1 MATVITSIGSKSTTG
16 DPVNGQLTMSSSS
29 GSGTPWAGDVVFT
42 STPTANIGDQL
53 YYDQAYYN
61 CSGGGPGSCSGPANM
76 IYLITG
82 ISSDGLTLT
91 VKYISGGANFDP
103 NSLYATSSGASGAK
117 SQPYVLRFYSTPGA
131 WNTALDNAS
140 DLYDTGDSAQGE
152 LYKDSYYSVTGTIN
166 ISKGLGQGLVRVGLT
181 VASSQRHDGTA
192 GSGVEFKLASSTVC
206 GYFNLAFQNNLA
218 IRRLLEWV
226 EYNGQTYGQA
236 GCGGAVRF
244 YGGGG
249 YTWFAEANHCLIHNF
264 QWGSTDATGYNNVID
279 GASAYYCAQNN
290 IIYDHTT
297 ESDQDGSLGVIGINC
312 GAAYGLAA
320 NNTVHDIR
328 TYNTARDGYG
338 ILCAD
343 SSTKKVVNNICTSC
357 SDDDF
362 SGAAQGNNNLSSD
375 STAPGSN
382 SVTGASASDLFENPT
397 RGSEDLHLKNGA
409 EALRAGADLG
419 TGYTIGS
426 DIFGGTT
433 TAITTLNI
441 DIDGRNRD
449 SEGDDWD
456 IGADQCDTCYAYN
469 FAPAFLLFLD
479 N

>member
-1 MATVITSIGSKSTTG
+1 MATVITSIGAKSTTA
-16 DPVNGQLTMSSSS
+16 DPVDGPLTINTQN
-29 GSGTPWAGDVVFT
+29 GSGTPWTGTVTFNSA
-42 STPTANIGDQL
+42 PTANVGDML
-53 YYDQAYYN
+53 YFENVYYTPSMGGG
-61 CSGGGPGSCSGPANM
+61 CSGGGTADV

-82 ISSDGLTLT
+82 ISGDGLTLT
-91 VKYISGGANFDP
+91 VKYISGA
-103 NSLYATSSGASGAK
+103 SSTTAPMDIK
-117 SQPYVLRFYSTPGA
+117 SDSFCSTVAQPYVLRFYSTPNA
-131 WNTALDNAS
+131 WNTALENAS
-140 DLYDTGDSAQGE
+140 DLYDSGDSAQGE
-152 LYKDSYYSVTGTIN
+152 LYKDSYYSVNGSIYIT
-166 ISKGLGQGLVRVGLT
+166 KGFTQGLVRVGLT
-181 VASSQRHDGTA
+181 VPSSQRHDGTA
-192 GSGVEFKLASSTVC
+192 GSGVEFKLASSTAC
-206 GYFNLAFQNNLA
+206 GDFALAFEA
-218 IRRLLEWV
+218 SGAVRRLLEWV

-236 GCGGAVRF
+236 GCGRAVF
-244 YGGGG
+244 LYGGGG
-249 YTWFAEANHCLIHNF
+249 YVWFAEVNHCLVHNF
-264 QWGSTDATGYNNVID
+264 QWGSTNASAYNNVFD
-279 GASAYYCAQNN
+279 ATLSAYYCAQNN

-312 GAAYGLAA
+312 GAADGLAA

-328 TYNTARDGYG
+328 THNTARNGYG

-343 SSTKKVVNNICTSC
+343 SSAKKVVNNICTSC

-419 TGYTIGS
+419 TGYTIGGN
-426 DIFGGTT
+426 IFGGTT